1 LKKYSNLI
9 KQNKIM
15 MKTISVFTLV
25 ITGLLFTACNT
36 APTTDEAIN
45 FNDEVIADQT
55 KYLEYETVFIDALSY
70 SYDDYTAED
79 TIPYEAVEKA
89 VNELEESYAFLNAF
103 VEENIEKYNKMEAF
117 DTEDVFRLA
126 FVKYLESYKELIA
139 SEYTGLMEIQK
150 YYLEELEVTDDMI
163 MKWDPLIEKAEQKGE
178 EIEDAFGEKQKDFA
192 AQYEFE
198 LVEQE

>member
-1 LKKYSNLI
+1 
-9 KQNKIM
+9 

-25 ITGLLFTACNT
+25 IIGLLFTACNT
-36 APTTDEAIN
+36 APTTDEAIK

-55 KYLEYETVFIDALSY
+55 QYLEYEAVFIDALSY

-89 VNELEESYAFLNAF
+89 VNELEESYASLNVF

-117 DTEDVFRLA
+117 DDEDIFRLA
-126 FVKYLESYKELIA
+126 FMEYLESYKELIA

-163 MKWDPLIEKAEQKGE
+163 MKWDPLIEKAEEKGE
-178 EIEDAFGEKQKDFA
+178 EIEDTFEEKQKDFA

-198 LVEQE
+198 LTE